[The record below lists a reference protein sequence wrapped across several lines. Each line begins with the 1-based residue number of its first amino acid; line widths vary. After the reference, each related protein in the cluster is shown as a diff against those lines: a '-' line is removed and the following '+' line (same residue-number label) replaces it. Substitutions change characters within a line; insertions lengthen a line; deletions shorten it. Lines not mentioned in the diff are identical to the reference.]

1 VLKFLQVYFL
11 ANNKPRPRST
21 RAKLVKVKTSSAST
35 TTRLSTKRNR
45 RGEGGGHVVALNILA
60 KVFVVVAALSSIFL
74 YLHSK
79 DKLPPV
85 FERFKRKHMKR
96 VFDDWP

>member
-1 VLKFLQVYFL
+1 
-11 ANNKPRPRST
+11 
-21 RAKLVKVKTSSAST
+21 
-35 TTRLSTKRNR
+35 
-45 RGEGGGHVVALNILA
+45 VALNILA
-60 KVFVVVAALSSIFL
+60 KVFVVFAALSSIFL